1 MMNLSIGQLVFD
13 CADAEKLAG
22 FWSQVLDRPVDPGAN
37 PFFATVG
44 VARSEGGDP
53 SARSL
58 GLMFLQVPEAKQV
71 KNRLHLDLT
80 GLDWQGEV
88 ARVIELGAVQI
99 GEHQEYGTH
108 WVTLLDPE
116 GNEFDL
122 GAGVDV
128 G

>member
-1 MMNLSIGQLVFD
+1 MSAALAQLVFD
-13 CADAEKLAG
+13 CDNAEKLAG

-44 VARSEGGDP
+44 VDRSAGSGE
-53 SARSL
+53 SARPL
-58 GLMFLQVPEAKQV
+58 GLMFLKVPEGKQV
-71 KNRLHLDLT
+71 KNRLHVDLSA
-80 GLDWQGEV
+80 GDWESEV
-88 ARVIELGAVQI
+88 ARVIGLGAVQV
-99 GEHQEYGTH
+99 GEHREYGTH

-122 GAGVDV
+122 GAGMNV